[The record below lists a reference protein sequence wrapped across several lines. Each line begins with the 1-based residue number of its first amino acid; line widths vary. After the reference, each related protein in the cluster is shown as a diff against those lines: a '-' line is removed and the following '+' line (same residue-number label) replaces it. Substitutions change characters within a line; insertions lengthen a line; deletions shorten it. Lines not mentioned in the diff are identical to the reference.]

1 MYPFL
6 KRLLDLTS
14 GSLALVILSPLLAV
28 IWLVVRISMGSPV
41 LFRQERAGLGGKPFF
56 VYKFRSMNS
65 AKDAA
70 GQLLPDAD
78 RLRPLGQFLRRMS
91 LDELPQLFNVVKGE
105 MSLVGPRPLYIR
117 YISRYSNEP
126 INKLLLNP
134 GITGLAQISGRNTL
148 SWEAKFALDVTYV
161 HQASLRFDLA
171 IIFKT
176 ALSVIKSEGIS
187 QEGRATMDEF
197 MGSPVEPQS

>member
-117 YISRYSNEP
+117 YISRYSCKTGHYRPRPNQRTEHP
-126 INKLLLNP
+126 LLGSEVCP
-134 GITGLAQISGRNTL
+134 GCDLCPSGVPSFRSCHYL
-148 SWEAKFALDVTYV
+148 
-161 HQASLRFDLA
+161 
-171 IIFKT
+171 
-176 ALSVIKSEGIS
+176 
-187 QEGRATMDEF
+187 
-197 MGSPVEPQS
+197 